1 MNELKR
7 IIAVTPTYPYAN
19 REKYFR
25 RCVKTFR
32 KVKNFLWIIVED
44 GSSVDPKIKE
54 LLDVSK
60 IEYLYDCYGPTR
72 DWGTSQRNYAFSLI
86 RKEKLQGIVYVPD
99 DDNFYNQ
106 RLFKEIR
113 KTKKVSVFPV
123 GHLGPNLIERPI
135 IKNKRIVD
143 WDAYWKERK
152 FPLDWAG
159 FAFSSELLINHTGE
173 FLKGFN
179 WTQAVK
185 DNIVDPNMS
194 ESKRHAFL
202 RAHKDGETEFLQNIN
217 ISVDEL
223 EPLCNNCA
231 KCYAWHNQPLDE
243 SPRYTFYKKKIYRL
257 IRTIAKKMKNYVYG
271 LAGIRKG
278 GNKKDEKK

>member
-1 MNELKR
+1 MTKMNELKR

-25 RCVKTFR
+25 RCVETFR
-32 KVKNFLWIIVED
+32 KVKNFLWIIIED
-44 GSSVDPKIKE
+44 GSSINPGIKE
-54 LLDVSK
+54 LLDLSK
-60 IEYLYDCYGPTR
+60 IEYLYDYYGPTR

-86 RKEKLQGIVYVPD
+86 RKKKLRGIVYVPD

-113 KTKKVSVFPV
+113 KTKKISVFPV

-159 FAFSSELLINHTGE
+159 FAFNSELLINHKGE

-179 WTQAVK
+179 WVEAVK
-185 DNIVDPNMS
+185 ENIVDPNMPES
-194 ESKRHAFL
+194 ERQVFL
-202 RAHKDGETEFLQNIN
+202 RVHKDGETEFLQNLN
-217 ISVDEL
+217 ISVDDL
-223 EPLCNNCA
+223 EPLCDNCT
-231 KCYAWHNQPLDE
+231 KCYAWHNQPLGE
-243 SPRYTFYKKKIYRL
+243 SPRYTFYKKKLFSLLRTAAKRIKKLCVRL
-257 IRTIAKKMKNYVYG
+257 SRYCSVYN
-271 LAGIRKG
+271 L
-278 GNKKDEKK
+278 N